1 MHGESLMGS
10 GGEAHESAGT
20 GGARRERSA
29 SAEGG
34 QGAEARRGVHMWARE
49 PAEGDGS
56 AAGARARV
64 GGRRVGGQT
73 ARTGLSLRLRV
84 CLRTSLRLTVGV

>member
-1 MHGESLMGS
+1 MGS

-34 QGAEARRGVHMWARE
+34 QVAEPRRGVHLA
-49 PAEGDGS
+49 S
-56 AAGARARV
+56 ALPYKIR
-64 GGRRVGGQT
+64 
-73 ARTGLSLRLRV
+73 
-84 CLRTSLRLTVGV
+84 